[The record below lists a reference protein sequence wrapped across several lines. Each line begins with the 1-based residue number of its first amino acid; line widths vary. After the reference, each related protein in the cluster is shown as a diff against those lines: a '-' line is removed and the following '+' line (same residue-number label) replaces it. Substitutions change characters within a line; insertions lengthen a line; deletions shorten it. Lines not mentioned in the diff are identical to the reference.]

1 MDYVKVINP
10 GSTYTSL
17 AGEHQDPEFWGAH
30 ITNRVLPIR
39 DRCYRV
45 LKELDHPA
53 NSSVRL
59 MVIMDNSYTAFIIGI
74 DGIEE
79 STESEFYLYG
89 VYEESPQPE
98 PIKVKQQKPIRPIPV
113 KANEKYVVGDI
124 ILVTDKGSPYRDKRY
139 RVTDPNYRGYDVVT
153 SRTDHGDDKALGFHF
168 NQFERYVPE
177 PELLPD
183 DKPKFS
189 KNELLEVLNQLNK
202 TPEEMILDLMD
213 HITN

>member
-17 AGEHQDPEFWGAH
+17 AGDHQDPEFWGAH

-39 DRCYRV
+39 DRAYRV
-45 LKELDHPA
+45 LKELDHPI

-79 STESEFYLYG
+79 STESEFYSYG

-98 PIKVKQQKPIRPIPV
+98 PIKVKQQKPIRPITV
-113 KANEKYVVGDI
+113 KAKSEYQVGDI
-124 ILVTDKGSPYRDKRY
+124 ILIIDRGNPHYGKKL
-139 RVTDPNYRGYDVVT
+139 RVTDPNYRGYEVVT
-153 SRTDHGDDKALGFHF
+153 SRNATGTDKTLGF
-168 NQFERYVPE
+168 QIGEFEIYIPE

-189 KNELLEVLNQLNK
+189 TNELLEVLNQLNK
-202 TPEEMILDLMD
+202 TPEEIILDLMD

>member
-10 GSTYTSL
+10 GSTYTTL
-17 AGEHQDPEFWGAH
+17 GETRDYFFWGAS

-39 DRCYRV
+39 DRTYRV
-45 LKELDHPA
+45 LKELDHPEIPG
-53 NSSVRL
+53 VRI
-59 MVIMDNSYTAFIIGI
+59 MTIMDGNYIAFLIGI
-74 DGIEE
+74 DGVEE
-79 STESEFYLYG
+79 STASDFRSYDSD
-89 VYEESPQPE
+89 EEMPQPE
-98 PIKVKQQKPIRPIPV
+98 PIKIKIQKPMRPIPV

-124 ILVTDKGSPYRDKRY
+124 IFVIDKGSPYHNKRF

-153 SRTDHGDDKALGFHF
+153 SRTDYGDDKALGFHF

-189 KNELLEVLNQLNK
+189 KNELMEVLNQLNK

>member
-10 GSTYTSL
+10 GFAYPTLGATL
-17 AGEHQDPEFWGAH
+17 DAGFWGAN
-30 ITNRVLPIR
+30 ITNNVLPIR
-39 DRCYRV
+39 DRFYRV
-45 LKELDHPA
+45 LKEQSHPNFAGTTILTILDSSYEA
-53 NSSVRL
+53 FLIGLDGVEVATIQDFYNSGGDDTYS
-59 MVIMDNSYTAFIIGI
+59 A
-74 DGIEE
+74 
-79 STESEFYLYG
+79 
-89 VYEESPQPE
+89 PE
-98 PIKVKQQKPIRPIPV
+98 TVKIKQQKPMRPIPV

-124 ILVTDKGSPYRDKRY
+124 ILVTDKGSPYRDKRF

-168 NQFERYVPE
+168 SQFERYVPE

-189 KNELLEVLNQLNK
+189 KNELLEVLNQANK

>member
-10 GSTYTSL
+10 GSTYTTLS
-17 AGEHQDPEFWGAH
+17 ETQNSSFWGAN
-30 ITNRVLPIR
+30 ITNNVLPIR
-39 DRCYRV
+39 NRIYRV
-45 LKELDHPA
+45 VKENSHPNFFGTTVLTILDT
-53 NSSVRL
+53 SF
-59 MVIMDNSYTAFIIGI
+59 TAFLI
-74 DGIEE
+74 DSEGVEE
-79 STESEFYLYG
+79 SNVVAFYGYNDE
-89 VYEESPQPE
+89 VVEATPE
-98 PIKVKQQKPIRPIPV
+98 PVKIKQQKPMRPIPV

-124 ILVTDKGSPYRDKRY
+124 IFVTDKGSPYHNKRF

-202 TPEEMILDLMD
+202 TPGEMILDLMD

>member
-1 MDYVKVINP
+1 MDYIKVTNP

-17 AGEHQDPEFWGAH
+17 ATNQDPEFWGAN

-39 DRCYRV
+39 GRTYRV
-45 LKELDHPA
+45 IKELDHPA
-53 NSSVRL
+53 SPGVRL
-59 MVIMDNSYTAFIIGI
+59 MTIMDDSWTAFIIGI
-74 DGIEE
+74 DGVEE
-79 STESEFYLYG
+79 SSVVEFYG
-89 VYEESPQPE
+89 SVVYEEAPQPE
-98 PIKVKQQKPIRPIPV
+98 AVKIKQQKPMRPIPV

-124 ILVTDKGSPYRDKRY
+124 IFVTDKGSPYHNKRY

>member
-1 MDYVKVINP
+1 MDYVKVIDP
-10 GSTYTSL
+10 GCAYTTLGRTRGS
-17 AGEHQDPEFWGAH
+17 EFWGAN
-30 ITNRVLPIR
+30 ITNNVLPVR
-39 DRCYRV
+39 DRVYRV
-45 LKELDHPA
+45 IKEQDHPILRG
-53 NSSVRL
+53 NTVLTVLDTSWTGFL
-59 MVIMDNSYTAFIIGI
+59 IGI
-74 DGIEE
+74 DGVEE
-79 STESEFYLYG
+79 SSVEAFYGAESES
-89 VYEESPQPE
+89 VAATPE
-98 PIKVKQQKPIRPIPV
+98 PVKIKQQKPMRPIPV

-124 ILVTDKGSPYRDKRY
+124 IFVTDKGSPYHNKRF

-153 SRTDHGDDKALGFHF
+153 SRTDHGDDKALGFRF
-168 NQFERYVPE
+168 SQFERYVPE